1 MGSTLALSR
10 SSRKKS
16 AIRTSSASARAASV
30 SRCGERSPRSIIERK
45 ETLIR
50 ARSLRSSCVMRAERD
65 IRNWRILRP
74 TSLTTLD
81 WMVRSDALPLVRG
94 LRTSTSAIFK
104 DTASE
109 TQPSI
114 V

>member
-1 MGSTLALSR
+1 
-10 SSRKKS
+10 
-16 AIRTSSASARAASV
+16 
-30 SRCGERSPRSIIERK
+30 
-45 ETLIR
+45 
-50 ARSLRSSCVMRAERD
+50 MRAERD